1 MRLIMDY
8 VGQPSEEELLFLTD
22 HKVKGY
28 INNISMGNDGQSL
41 MKLLPKCGD
50 EQLLALLDHLL
61 TLNPY
66 ERWSAAEALKSPI
79 FDEIRNK
86 NAEKS
91 SKQKI

>member
-1 MRLIMDY
+1 
-8 VGQPSEEELLFLTD
+8 
-22 HKVKGY
+22 
-28 INNISMGNDGQSL
+28 MGNPGQSL
-41 MKLLPKCGD
+41 KTLLPKCED
-50 EQLLALLDHLL
+50 EQLLALLRHLL

-91 SKQKI
+91 SKLKVQLDIDQDAAFDYGEGVSKIYSKKDYE

>member
-1 MRLIMDY
+1 
-8 VGQPSEEELLFLTD
+8 
-22 HKVKGY
+22 
-28 INNISMGNDGQSL
+28 MGNPGQSL
-41 MKLLPKCGD
+41 KTLLPKCKD
-50 EQLLALLDHLL
+50 EQLLALLRHLL

-91 SKQKI
+91 SKLKVQLDIDQDSAFDYGEGVSKIYSKKDYE